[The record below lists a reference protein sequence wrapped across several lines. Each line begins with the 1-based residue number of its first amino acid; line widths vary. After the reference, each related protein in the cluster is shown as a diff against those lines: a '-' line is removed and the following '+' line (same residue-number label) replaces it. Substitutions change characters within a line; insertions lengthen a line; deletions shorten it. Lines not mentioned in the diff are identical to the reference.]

1 MSVARHRPALLTAR
15 APKGADAPMTRG
27 EVGERGRAMPSGQV
41 GRQRNIEPTRQQLV
55 IHPVDGRRRRAGPR
69 AMSRWAVFTR
79 WAVGALLLPH
89 SQRDVRGLLVEPAW

>member
-1 MSVARHRPALLTAR
+1 MD
-15 APKGADAPMTRG
+15 ADA
-27 EVGERGRAMPSGQV
+27 A
-41 GRQRNIEPTRQQLV
+41 L
-55 IHPVDGRRRRAGPR
+55 GPR